1 MEANNLTALLRLK
14 NVQQGTR
21 QPRRNAVRYVYDL
34 YN

>member
-21 QPRRNAVRYVYDL
+21 QPRINAVGGL
-34 YN
+34 AKE